1 MQLFCY
7 LPSPVCLT
15 EERRAPPQFL
25 FPPPSL
31 TSSLLPSMPP
41 SLSCCPSRFSL
52 EDVKNLDNKSMME
65 RETCAVVCMCVC
77 VCLCAQLPKGDS
89 VNHTQSPR
97 RRKQFI
103 TVFFTLMFQYCS
115 NSLSLALALSLSRA
129 RSRSLSLSHSL
140 AHTFL
145 LHLLI
150 GEPKQCAGRYVR
162 RKRMNM

>member
-1 MQLFCY
+1 
-7 LPSPVCLT
+7 
-15 EERRAPPQFL
+15 
-25 FPPPSL
+25 
-31 TSSLLPSMPP
+31 MPP

-77 VCLCAQLPKGDS
+77 VFVCSAPTRRQCKSHTEPEEKEAIYYCVLHTDVS
-89 VNHTQSPR
+89 VLF
-97 RRKQFI
+97 QFS
-103 TVFFTLMFQYCS
+103 L
-115 NSLSLALALSLSRA
+115 SLSLALSLSLSLSLSR
-129 RSRSLSLSHSL
+129 SL
-140 AHTFL
+140 AYTFL

>member
-77 VCLCAQLPKGDS
+77 VFVCSAPTRRQCKSHTEPEEKEAIYYCVLHTDVS
-89 VNHTQSPR
+89 VLF
-97 RRKQFI
+97 QFS
-103 TVFFTLMFQYCS
+103 L
-115 NSLSLALALSLSRA
+115 SLSLALSLSLSLSLSR
-129 RSRSLSLSHSL
+129 SL
-140 AHTFL
+140 AYTFL

>member
-77 VCLCAQLPKGDS
+77 VFVCSAPTRRQCKSHTEPEEKEAIYYCVLHTDVS
-89 VNHTQSPR
+89 VLF
-97 RRKQFI
+97 QF
-103 TVFFTLMFQYCS
+103 
-115 NSLSLALALSLSRA
+115 SLSRSRSLSRALALSLARA
-129 RSRSLSLSHSL
+129 YFSSSSPYWG
-140 AHTFL
+140 A
-145 LHLLI
+145 
-150 GEPKQCAGRYVR
+150 
-162 RKRMNM
+162 